1 MIHSIEEADKPTKRV
16 KKQEKKKEERVTK
29 VAKGQTARKRK
40 SEKAAPS
47 QPKQKKTKKP
57 TRKLILQS
65 SSDSDSEYIPTG
77 HKQPTPSAFERK
89 VSDDEGSV
97 RGNTPP
103 RSPTPEVQVRSK
115 APSPPPVSIPISLPS
130 NFPVITSQP
139 SSTIPIPTPIFTD
152 TTTATTTEVQTNVSD
167 TRVRSS
173 VPESSKPLSPTRST
187 ETNNVLGVSPYRFQS
202 DDDEDAPPTKRHL
215 KAVTDKLDQLLS
227 KSSADP
233 HSEAA
238 LKALFSSAIKEHDTS
253 ISNAAKAVD
262 ASTSQCQKDSLAVE
276 ASTKYCKE
284 VPVKVEKLV
293 SEAQIFLDSLQTA
306 AQKNAHSI
314 HSKVDD
320 RLTQLE
326 AELAVENKV
335 MDELDKRT
343 SHLKMQN
350 LKLRT
355 ETEEINDLN
364 SEREV
369 IRSSVGDVHS
379 ILLHLLDAHDSIFTI
394 SIRRHLAE
402 KLRPTLDILR
412 CFGDHYSSEKQGGEK
427 KSQGKTDKTQPP
439 PPPETKATAGLK
451 DNVASASKGEKK
463 KKIIGEYDDIDDII
477 KEGSSKPD
485 PKFKPSDQELK
496 EKMDRL

>member
-187 ETNNVLGVSPYRFQS
+187 ETNNVLG
-202 DDDEDAPPTKRHL
+202 DAPPTKRHL

-306 AQKNAHSI
+306 AQKNAHS
-314 HSKVDD
+314 
-320 RLTQLE
+320 LE

-364 SEREV
+364 SEREN
-369 IRSSVGDVHS
+369 GG
-379 ILLHLLDAHDSIFTI
+379 
-394 SIRRHLAE
+394 
-402 KLRPTLDILR
+402 